1 MALANVCTSCS
12 NTSASSA
19 ATNAVLQR
27 RLRVANESGRPRGR
41 PLGDE
46 WTAGEVDSAPG
57 SGAQLDPPTSSVSH
71 RVLGRTQEAPV
82 RRTGRPSDSSSGE
95 EKPADRFRREGASG
109 PTAGGTGV
117 STTRGRYRRGGV
129 AQRARTGGES
139 AGRDVAVGVLRR
151 SKTRSRRVSPV
162 QGRLTVGARARRGRE
177 SWSERREAFAS
188 RATLAKSVGRTA
200 AGGSRAHGGAERGGK
215 RMSMGVV
222 GRAGGGRRRR
232 GPPCRDG
239 VSKNS
244 GAREGRGEGEGE
256 GACAFGVRSGR
267 FAAGG
272 ESRESRTASSAT
284 CHDVPRDVPR
294 DVLRRRPGRDR
305 PAGPV
310 GCSRQA
316 SGATPTRRSLRPG
329 SPAGK
334 ARVGPTGIKGVGARE
349 SRGDLARGR

>member
-117 STTRGRYRRGGV
+117 STTRGRYRREGV

-151 SKTRSRRVSPV
+151 SKTRSRRVSPD
-162 QGRLTVGARARRGRE
+162 QRRLTVGARARRGRKA
-177 SWSERREAFAS
+177 WSERREAFAS

-244 GAREGRGEGEGE
+244 GARRRREGRGRG
-256 GACAFGVRSGR
+256 GVRVRGAFRTLRGGR
-267 FAAGG
+267 GIERVEDG
-272 ESRESRTASSAT
+272 
-284 CHDVPRDVPR
+284 VVRDVPR
-294 DVLRRRPGRDR
+294 RATRRATR
-305 PAGPV
+305 PATGRASTTAWSRPPRGP
-310 GCSRQA
+310 SRLFEA
-316 SGATPTRRSLRPG
+316 GKRSDAHTTLATPWIARR
-329 SPAGK
+329 
-334 ARVGPTGIKGVGARE
+334 
-349 SRGDLARGR
+349 